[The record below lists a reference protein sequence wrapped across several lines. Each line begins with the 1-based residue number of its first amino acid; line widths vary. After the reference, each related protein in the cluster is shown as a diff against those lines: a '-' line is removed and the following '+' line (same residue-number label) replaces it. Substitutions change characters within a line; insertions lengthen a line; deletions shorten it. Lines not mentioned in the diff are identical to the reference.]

1 MGVTMGRR
9 PDIKQSRR
17 IELIEATIDSLAKHG
32 FAEITL
38 GQVAKAARL
47 SQGIVNFYFRSK
59 DALLVETLKYM
70 AEEYERFWI
79 AAVHRAGPN
88 AADKLAA
95 MIAADFDPVMASRKK
110 VTVWYAFWGEAR
122 WRPEYLKICQTL
134 SESYFAET
142 ASLCRELAET
152 GSYADVD
159 PDRIARGLNAMI
171 DGLWLDILTSPTAID
186 RREAKRT
193 CLAFLASV
201 FPREFSGHVAAA
213 RAA

>member
-1 MGVTMGRR
+1 MGRR
-9 PDIKQSRR
+9 LDIKQSRR
-17 IELIEATIDSLAKHG
+17 IELIEATIDSLAKRG
-32 FAEITL
+32 FAEFTL

-59 DALLVETLKYM
+59 DTLLVETLKYM

-79 AAVHRAGPN
+79 SAVRKAGPDP
-88 AADKLAA
+88 ADKLAA
-95 MIAADFDPVMASRKK
+95 MIAADFDPIVTSRKQ

-122 WRPEYLKICQTL
+122 WRPEYLKICQDL

-142 ASLCRELAET
+142 HALCRELVEAGGHGEIQ
-152 GSYADVD
+152 
-159 PDRIARGLNAMI
+159 PDRVARGLNAMI

-186 RREAKRT
+186 RKEAKRT

-201 FPREFSGHVAAA
+201 FPREFQRHLAAG

>member
-1 MGVTMGRR
+1 MGRR

-59 DALLVETLKYM
+59 DTLLVETLKHM

-79 AAVHRAGPN
+79 AAVRRAGPG

-95 MIAADFDPVMASRKK
+95 MIAADFDPVVASRKR

-122 WRPEYLKICQTL
+122 WRPEYLKICQQL

-142 ASLCRELAET
+142 ANLCRELAQS
-152 GSYADVD
+152 GGYADVE

-186 RREAKRT
+186 RKEAKQT

-201 FPREFSGHVAAA
+201 FPREFSGHLATG